1 MSKIITIGLCP
12 CWDIICE
19 GGNLSWSDHQ
29 RIDRQCCRPAGKALN
44 LSRALTWM
52 QTNNT
57 AAGLWGRDDYAE
69 MLREIKPLRKYLNV
83 RFTVVP
89 GVTRRNVTVIDTKSR
104 REMHLRIPS
113 LLACGS
119 ALKVLRADLKHL
131 VKADWLCVFSGSLP
145 SEPYLPSL
153 LSMVNDCRDRGA
165 KIILDTS
172 GQPLR
177 AIVESGGLFLW
188 KPNVAELEELIGK
201 SIRNTPA
208 ALAKAGRT
216 LLDRAEMI
224 LISRGA
230 KGAVLVTRT
239 GIWQAKGICRGRV
252 HSTVGCGDYLLAGF
266 LQGVSQGRNRR
277 TALQWGIQAGVARAY
292 RFEHN
297 LTWAQVRRTVRVNIH
312 PVSNL

>member
-1 MSKIITIGLCP
+1 MPKIITVGLCP

-19 GGNLSWSDHQ
+19 GGNLSWSGHQ

-44 LSRALTWM
+44 IARALTWM
-52 QTNNT
+52 QTHNK

-69 MLREIKPLRKYLNV
+69 MLREIKPLQKYMKV

-89 GVTRRNVTVIDTKSR
+89 GHTRRNVTVIDTKNR
-104 REMHLRIPS
+104 REMHLRSPS
-113 LLACGS
+113 LLASES
-119 ALKVLRADLKHL
+119 ALKSLRVDLKHL
-131 VKADWLCVFSGSLP
+131 VKANWLCVFSGSLP
-145 SEPYLPSL
+145 SEPYLPSV

-172 GQPLR
+172 GKPLR
-177 AIVESGGLFLW
+177 DIVESGGLFLL
-188 KPNVAELEELIGK
+188 KPNIAELQELIGK

-208 ALAKAGRT
+208 ALIKAGRT
-216 LLDRAEMI
+216 LLDRTEMI

-230 KGAVLVTRT
+230 KGAVLVTKTR
-239 GIWQAKGICRGRV
+239 IWQAKSICRGRV

-266 LQGVSQGRNRR
+266 LHGFSQGRNRR
-277 TALQWGIQAGVARAY
+277 SALQVGLQAATAKAY

-297 LTWAQVRRTVRVNIH
+297 LTWAQVRRTVQVNIH